1 MKESG
6 RQPFV
11 RRARRLVC
19 RTAALAALPCVLAC
33 ASSGVGAGEPG
44 GDLAALQARVLELQR
59 KAAVAEV
66 EIGRLRQQ
74 VAALEARAGG
84 AARTLP
90 VAPPAAAAPPVN
102 LPAPA
107 PTPRVEVQDLAEPP
121 ATAPAPPADAAQ
133 AGASAA
139 AGETAPQVDA
149 AGQAAYD
156 EAYAL
161 FHQGRYVDAESSFQ
175 RFLQTYPRTDLTD
188 NAFYWIGESRFA
200 RGDVRGALAAF
211 RQTVESYPQGNKV
224 PDALLKAGQCL
235 QALGDSDGARASL
248 QEIVKRFPESA
259 AAVVAR
265 ERLEAM
271 N

>member
-1 MKESG
+1 MRSPLAG
-6 RQPFV
+6 RLALCATMALFV
-11 RRARRLVC
+11 GG
-19 RTAALAALPCVLAC
+19 C
-33 ASSGVGAGEPG
+33 ATSGVSAS
-44 GDLAALQARVLELQR
+44 DASADFAALQSRVLELQR

-66 EIGRLRQQ
+66 EIARLRQQ
-74 VAALEARAGG
+74 VAALEAHSGG
-84 AARTLP
+84 AALT
-90 VAPPAAAAPPVN
+90 PPPSSAAPAPIVESPSN
-102 LPAPA
+102 LPPPAPA
-107 PTPRVEVQDLAEPP
+107 PRIEVQDLEEPTAVAPPP
-121 ATAPAPPADAAQ
+121 ATEAVAP
-133 AGASAA
+133 
-139 AGETAPQVDA
+139 TAVDA

-175 RFLQTYPRTDLTD
+175 RFLQEHPRTELTD

-235 QALGDSDGARASL
+235 QALGDSESARASFE
-248 QEIVKRFPESA
+248 EIVKRFPDSA
-259 AAVVAR
+259 AAVVAH

-271 N
+271 R